1 MIKTLKVTD
10 VNNYIKK
17 IFDTDY
23 ILRKVKVMG
32 EVSNFKLHSSG
43 HMYFSLKD
51 EESKINCVM
60 FRGNALRLNF
70 IPEDGM
76 NIIVSGRVS
85 LYVKDGTYQLYA
97 EDIELFGEGELFRSY
112 IKLKEKLQEEGLFS
126 EKAKKRLPLYT
137 DKVGVITSPTGAA
150 VRDIINVTRKR
161 NSSVKILIYPA
172 LVQGAGASA
181 SIIDGIKYLNLRDD
195 IDVIILA
202 RGGGSIEELFSFND
216 ENLAREIYKSRIP
229 IITGIGHE
237 TDFTIAD
244 FVSDVRASTPSQ
256 AAEIAVFR
264 EDDLYLKLNS
274 IKTDLTDKINNKI
287 KLQRNLLDSILNKLN
302 ILSPQ
307 NKIAGEYLAL
317 DRLKDIL
324 ILKINNIIDKNKD
337 KLYSLNQLLENKSP
351 LNILKRGYSVIRD
364 TDDTIVDTI
373 ESLNYKNKVKINMK
387 DGEGLFSINKIP

>member
-17 IFDTDY
+17 LFDTDY

-60 FRGNALRLNF
+60 FRGNTLRLNF

-85 LYVKDGTYQLYA
+85 MYVKDGTYQLYA
-97 EDIELFGEGELFRSY
+97 EDIELFGEGELYRAY

-126 EKAKKRLPLYT
+126 EKVKKRLPLYPE
-137 DKVGVITSPTGAA
+137 KVGVITSPTGAA
-150 VRDIINVTRKR
+150 VRDIINVIRNR

-172 LVQGAGASA
+172 LVQGAGAGA
-181 SIIDGIKYLNLRDD
+181 SIIDGIRGLNLRDD

-202 RGGGSIEELFSFND
+202 RGGGSIEELFSFNE
-216 ENLAREIYKSRIP
+216 ENLAREIYKSKIP

-244 FVSDVRASTPSQ
+244 FVSDIRASTPSQ

-264 EDDLYLKLNS
+264 EDDLYLKINS

-287 KLQRNLLDSILNKLN
+287 RFQRNLLDSILNKLN

-324 ILKINNIIDKNKD
+324 LLKINNIIDKNKD
-337 KLYSLNQLLENKSP
+337 KLYSLNQLLENRNP
-351 LNILKRGYSVIRD
+351 LNILKKGYSVIRD
-364 TDDTIVDTI
+364 TDGTIIDTI
-373 ESLNYKNKVKINMK
+373 EKLNYKNKVKINMK
-387 DGEGLFSINKIP
+387 DGEGIFNIKKIT

>member
-1 MIKTLKVTD
+1 MIKTLKVSD

-43 HMYFSLKD
+43 HLYFSLKD

-60 FRGNALRLNF
+60 FRGNTLRLNF

-126 EKAKKRLPLYT
+126 EKAKKRLPLYPE
-137 DKVGVITSPTGAA
+137 KVGVITSPTGAA
-150 VRDIINVTRKR
+150 VRDIINVIRNR

-181 SIIDGIKYLNLRDD
+181 SITDGIKYLNLRDD

-216 ENLAREIYKSRIP
+216 ENLAREIYKSKIP

-373 ESLNYKNKVKINMK
+373 ESLNQKNKVKINMK
-387 DGEGLFSINKIP
+387 DGEGLFSINKIQ

>member
-17 IFDTDY
+17 LFDTDY

-60 FRGNALRLNF
+60 FRGNTLRLNF

-85 LYVKDGTYQLYA
+85 MYVKDGTYQLYA
-97 EDIELFGEGELFRSY
+97 EDIELFGEGELYRAY

-126 EKAKKRLPLYT
+126 EKVKKSLPLYPE
-137 DKVGVITSPTGAA
+137 KVGVITSPTGAA
-150 VRDIINVTRKR
+150 VRDIINVIRKR

-172 LVQGAGASA
+172 LVQGAGAGA
-181 SIIDGIKYLNLRDD
+181 SIIDGIRSLNLRDD

-216 ENLAREIYKSRIP
+216 ENLAREIYKSKIP

-244 FVSDVRASTPSQ
+244 FVSDIRASTPSQ

-264 EDDLYLKLNS
+264 KDDLYLKINS
-274 IKTDLTDKINNKI
+274 IKTELIDVIYDKIRFQK
-287 KLQRNLLDSILNKLN
+287 NLLDSILNKLN

-337 KLYSLNQLLENKSP
+337 KLYSINQLLENKNP
-351 LNILKRGYSVIRD
+351 LNILRKGYSVIRD
-364 TDDTIVDTI
+364 TNGTVVDTI
-373 ESLNYKNKVKINMK
+373 ENLNYKNKVKINMK
-387 DGEGLFSINKIP
+387 DGEGIFNIKKIT

>member
-1 MIKTLKVTD
+1 MIKTLKVSD

-17 IFDTDY
+17 LFDTDY

-51 EESKINCVM
+51 EESKINCIM
-60 FRGNALRLNF
+60 FRGNTAKLNF

-97 EDIELFGEGELFRSY
+97 EDIELFGEGELFKAY

-126 EKAKKRLPLYT
+126 EKVKKRLPLYPE
-137 DKVGVITSPTGAA
+137 KVGVITSPTGAA
-150 VRDIINVTRKR
+150 VRDIINVIRKR

-181 SIIDGIKYLNLRDD
+181 SIIDGIRGLNLRED

-216 ENLAREIYKSRIP
+216 ENLAREIYKSKIP

-244 FVSDVRASTPSQ
+244 FVSDIRASTPSH

-264 EDDLYLKLNS
+264 EDELYLKINT
-274 IKTDLTDKINNKI
+274 IKADLTDKINNRI
-287 KLQRNLLDSILNKLN
+287 WLQRNILDSILNRLN
-302 ILSPQ
+302 ILSPE

-324 ILKINNIIDKNKD
+324 VLKINNIIDKNKD
-337 KLYSLNQLLENKSP
+337 KLYSLNQLLENKNP

-364 TDDTIVDTI
+364 TDGIVVDTI
-373 ESLNYKNKVKINMK
+373 ENLNHKNKVKINMK
-387 DGEGLFSINKIP
+387 DGEGLFSIKKVT

>member
-97 EDIELFGEGELFRSY
+97 EDMELFGEGELFRSY

-126 EKAKKRLPLYT
+126 EKVKKRLPLYPE
-137 DKVGVITSPTGAA
+137 KAGVITSPTGAA
-150 VRDIINVTRKR
+150 VRDIINVIRKR

-287 KLQRNLLDSILNKLN
+287 KLQRDLLDSILNKLN